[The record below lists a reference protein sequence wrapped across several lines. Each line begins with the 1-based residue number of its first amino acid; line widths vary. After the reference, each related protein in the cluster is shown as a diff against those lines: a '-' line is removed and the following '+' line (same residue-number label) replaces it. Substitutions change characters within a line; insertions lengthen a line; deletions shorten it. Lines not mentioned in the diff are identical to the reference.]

1 MATDHGRWRRRGL
14 AVGCKRPFGSIVAVQ
29 RRLCSNR
36 FWRRSPCGPFLA
48 KTTNTDGIAAESGG
62 KALFLKTTNGCQQ
75 FTGGSCSSD
84 NEVVYVQGKQWQ
96 WRRSDMAAGWKNGVA
111 LIWQQGERN
120 LRVALL
126 VQNCHGA
133 VVVLWQPF
141 LGRKVLPKTTNG
153 KRQLTGSSRSIEV
166 DHGNSVWTA
175 QI

>member
-1 MATDHGRWRRRGL
+1 
-14 AVGCKRPFGSIVAVQ
+14 
-29 RRLCSNR
+29 
-36 FWRRSPCGPFLA
+36 
-48 KTTNTDGIAAESGG
+48 
-62 KALFLKTTNGCQQ
+62 
-75 FTGGSCSSD
+75 
-84 NEVVYVQGKQWQ
+84 
-96 WRRSDMAAGWKNGVA
+96 
-111 LIWQQGERN
+111 
-120 LRVALL
+120 